1 MKQVWRLG
9 TAVLGLLSCVS
20 GWSAPYPT
28 ADQLRNAIAEI
39 TPQLK
44 SEQMDVVMLDA
55 QKEGIELPLMAAG
68 LRLGDGVCIVYYNAK
83 PEEGLVQFFE
93 PVSAPDMPI
102 WLNSI
107 AAHEITHCIEQ
118 REAYIRRRFERVLP
132 PGVAHENVTVQGY
145 YSVVKSG
152 AVENWGEALADIVS
166 VLYLKQAVPDR
177 WQQFAGTLAAMRSS
191 QAGKWPEHNTS
202 AWLNKVIA
210 AGADKPEHLSLF
222 EAAFQL
228 RRQFQPE
235 QTVHPQHGRA
245 SQATNARSAPPVLE
259 F

>member
-1 MKQVWRLG
+1 MKRAWRLG
-9 TAVLGLLSCVS
+9 TAILGLLFCASV
-20 GWSAPYPT
+20 WSAPYPT
-28 ADQLRNAIAEI
+28 ADQLRDAIAEI
-39 TPQLK
+39 SAQLK

-55 QKEGIELPLMAAG
+55 QKEGVKLPLMSAG
-68 LRLGDGVCIVYYNAK
+68 LRLGDGVCVVYYNAK
-83 PEEGLVQFFE
+83 PEEGLIQFFE
-93 PVSAPDMPI
+93 PVSTQDIPI

-107 AAHEITHCIEQ
+107 AVHEVTHCIEQ

-145 YSVVKSG
+145 FSVVKSG
-152 AVENWGEALADIVS
+152 AVETWGEALADIVS

-177 WQQFAGTLAAMRSS
+177 WQQFAGALAAMRSS

-202 AWLNKVIA
+202 TWLNKVIA

-235 QTVHPQHGRA
+235 QTVLPQHAPGR
-245 SQATNARSAPPVLE
+245 QPK
-259 F
+259 

>member
-1 MKQVWRLG
+1 MKRALRLG
-9 TAVLGLLSCVS
+9 TTVLGLLCVAS
-20 GWSAPYPT
+20 AWSAPYPT
-28 ADQLRNAIAEI
+28 AEQLRGAIAEI

-44 SEQMDVVMLDA
+44 SEQMEVVALEA
-55 QKEGIELPLMAAG
+55 QKEGVGLPLMAAG
-68 LRLGDGVCIVYYNAK
+68 LRLGDGVCLVYYNAK
-83 PEEGLVQFFE
+83 PEDGLIQFFE
-93 PVSAPDMPI
+93 PMSVQDAPI

-107 AAHEITHCIEQ
+107 AVHEVTHCIEQ

-132 PGVAHENVTVQGY
+132 PGVMNENVTVQGY

-152 AVENWGEALADIVS
+152 AVETWGEALADIVS

-177 WQQFAGTLAAMRSS
+177 WRQFAGALTAMRSS

-202 AWLNKVIA
+202 AWLDKVIA
-210 AGADKPEHLSLF
+210 AGAEKPEHLSIF

-235 QTVHPQHGRA
+235 QP
-245 SQATNARSAPPVLE
+245 ARHSAPRRE
-259 F
+259 

>member
-1 MKQVWRLG
+1 MKRAWQLG
-9 TAVLGLLSCVS
+9 TAILGLLSCVS
-20 GWSAPYPT
+20 AWSAPYPT

-39 TPQLK
+39 SAQLK
-44 SEQMDVVMLDA
+44 AEQMEVAMHDA
-55 QKEGIELPLMAAG
+55 QKEGVALPLMAAG
-68 LRLGDGVCIVYYNAK
+68 LRLGDGVCVVYYNAK
-83 PEEGLVQFFE
+83 PEEGLIQFFA
-93 PVSAPDMPI
+93 PVSAQDIPI

-107 AAHEITHCIEQ
+107 AVHEVTHCIEQ

-132 PGVAHENVTVQGY
+132 PGVTHENVTVQGY

-166 VLYLKQAVPDR
+166 VLYFKQTVPDR
-177 WQQFAGTLAAMRSS
+177 WQQFAGALAAMRSS

-235 QTVHPQHGRA
+235 QTVLPQHAPGR
-245 SQATNARSAPPVLE
+245 QPK
-259 F
+259 